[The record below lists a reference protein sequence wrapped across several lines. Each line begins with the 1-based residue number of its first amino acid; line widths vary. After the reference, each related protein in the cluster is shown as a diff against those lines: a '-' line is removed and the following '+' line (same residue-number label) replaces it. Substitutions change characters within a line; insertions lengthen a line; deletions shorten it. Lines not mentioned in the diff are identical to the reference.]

1 MVEEFV
7 AAQGINGRPPLLPRW
22 QQEMSGTGKRSARVT
37 APDGQHE
44 PHHGEEC
51 RAGLSDGAV
60 EVSNLDENVA
70 GAHSFGRDLINT
82 RCGRLSGRQVRGYE
96 FETREGDQSQ
106 EGPV

>member
-1 MVEEFV
+1 MEDFV
-7 AAQGINGRPPLLPRW
+7 AAQGINGH
-22 QQEMSGTGKRSARVT
+22 QETSGTGKRSARVT
-37 APDGQHE
+37 APNGQHE

-70 GAHSFGRDLINT
+70 GAHSFRRDLVNT
-82 RCGRLSGRQVRGYE
+82 RRRLLGRLVRGYE

>member
-51 RAGLSDGAV
+51 TVALV

-70 GAHSFGRDLINT
+70 GAHSFRRDLVNT
-82 RCGRLSGRQVRGYE
+82 RRRLLGRQVRGYE